1 MLRYQEQQQ
10 QRDEGS
16 NRNTDAQ
23 ADTRERGRDRGAAP
37 GAGSVYPTGF
47 VGTLC
52 AHHVLKL
59 RFKSC
64 SCNLS

>member
-10 QRDEGS
+10 QREEGN
-16 NRNTDAQ
+16 NRHTDAQ
-23 ADTRERGRDRGAAP
+23 ADTRERGRDRGAAL

-52 AHHVLKL
+52 AQHVLKVVVP
-59 RFKSC
+59 KQ
-64 SCNLS
+64 